1 MANKRGRSTLFD
13 THGVNQTLPNV
24 APVVVVS
31 MKGSSQEEE
40 EARMTSV
47 HYPGEEIRGDKKRK
61 RKRRKHNMK
70 RLLKK
75 MQDDI
80 KSFSRV
86 GVSNYS
92 QILMNCLLWWKTFSN
107 HIFLNAVYYWAV
119 FCKTKSTHVNRS
131 NYMFTSVH

>member
-40 EARMTSV
+40 TRMTSV
-47 HYPGEEIRGDKKRK
+47 HYPGEKIRDDKKRR
-61 RKRRKHNMK
+61 RKRRRHNMK
-70 RLLKK
+70 KLMKK

-80 KSFSRV
+80 KSLSRV

-92 QILMNCLLWWKTFSN
+92 QILMNCLLWWKTLSN
-107 HIFLNAVYYWAV
+107 HIFLNAVYEAV
-119 FCKTKSTHVNRS
+119 LCTTKSTHVNRS
-131 NYMFTSVH
+131 NYMFASVH